1 MCLGWE
7 PLDLLEVIDLLWF
20 SKSLNSLEFS
30 EAAAIIGDGTKCSKG
45 PQKSCCSEELP
56 GFVLLPSGVAAIE
69 EKPAAGE
76 MLKTSKIILNPPCEM
91 RE

>member
-1 MCLGWE
+1 
-7 PLDLLEVIDLLWF
+7 LE
-20 SKSLNSLEFS
+20 
-30 EAAAIIGDGTKCSKG
+30 A
-45 PQKSCCSEELP
+45 LP

-76 MLKTSKIILNPPCEM
+76 MLKTLKIILDPPCEM